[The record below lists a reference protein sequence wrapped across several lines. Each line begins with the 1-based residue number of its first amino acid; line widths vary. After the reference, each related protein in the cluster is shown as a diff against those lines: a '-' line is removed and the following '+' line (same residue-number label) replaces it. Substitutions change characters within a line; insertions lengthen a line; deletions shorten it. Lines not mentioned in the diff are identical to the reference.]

1 MKFTLSST
9 ALSNKLFALA
19 KVINSKNSLPVL
31 ADFVFKTEG
40 NVLFITT
47 SDGENTMSTTL
58 ELSEC
63 DANDSFAIENHNLL
77 EAVKGFS
84 EQPLTFDVDNN
95 SKNVKIIYQNGQF
108 SLPIDEADNFPK
120 PQTVSDMAPSIS
132 LSSALLAENIT
143 RSVFATAQDELR
155 PVMNGIYFCIS
166 SEGLVVVATDGHKLV
181 RNRIFDIKS
190 EQESSFILP
199 KKPALLLKNML
210 AKDDSI
216 VSMKFDNANAEVVFG
231 DTRLVCRLIEGRYP
245 NYKSVIPQNN
255 PNAMTIDR
263 DTLLGALKRVQPFA
277 NDTSK
282 LVRFRIDSHVLQLD
296 AEDFDFS
303 KTATERMS
311 CEYDGTPMSIGFK
324 GNSFIEVLNNIEES
338 EVALKLSDPSRAG
351 IVVPSVQQE
360 NQDLLMLLMP
370 MLLND

>member
-120 PQTVSDMAPSIS
+120 PQTLSDMAPSIS

-216 VSMKFDNANAEVVFG
+216 VTMKFDNANAEVVFG

-255 PNAMTIDR
+255 PNTMTIDR

-282 LVRFRIDSHVLQLD
+282 LVRFRIDNHVLQLD

>member
-210 AKDDSI
+210 AKDESI

-255 PNAMTIDR
+255 PNTMTIDR

>member
-255 PNAMTIDR
+255 QNTMTIDR

>member
-210 AKDDSI
+210 ARDDLS
-216 VSMKFDNANAEVVFG
+216 
-231 DTRLVCRLIEGRYP
+231 LIH
-245 NYKSVIPQNN
+245 I
-255 PNAMTIDR
+255 
-263 DTLLGALKRVQPFA
+263 
-277 NDTSK
+277 
-282 LVRFRIDSHVLQLD
+282 
-296 AEDFDFS
+296 
-303 KTATERMS
+303 
-311 CEYDGTPMSIGFK
+311 
-324 GNSFIEVLNNIEES
+324 
-338 EVALKLSDPSRAG
+338 
-351 IVVPSVQQE
+351 
-360 NQDLLMLLMP
+360 
-370 MLLND
+370 

>member
-216 VSMKFDNANAEVVFG
+216 VSMKFDNANAELVFG

-255 PNAMTIDR
+255 PNTMTIDR

>member
-166 SEGLVVVATDGHKLV
+166 SEGLVMVATDGHKLV
-181 RNRIFDIKS
+181 RNRLCDIKT

-255 PNAMTIDR
+255 PNTMTIDR

>member
-255 PNAMTIDR
+255 PNTMTIDR

-282 LVRFRIDSHVLQLD
+282 LVRFRIDSHVLQLE

>member
-255 PNAMTIDR
+255 PNTMTIDR

-311 CEYDGTPMSIGFK
+311 CEYDGTPLSIGFK

>member
-40 NVLFITT
+40 NVLFITA

-255 PNAMTIDR
+255 PNTMTIDR

>member
-155 PVMNGIYFCIS
+155 PVMNGIYFCVS

-255 PNAMTIDR
+255 PNTMTIDR

>member
-216 VSMKFDNANAEVVFG
+216 VLMKFDNANAEVVFG

-245 NYKSVIPQNN
+245 NYKPVIPQNT
-255 PNAMTIDR
+255 PNTMTIDR

>member
-120 PQTVSDMAPSIS
+120 PQTLSDMAPSIS

-255 PNAMTIDR
+255 PNTMTIDR

-282 LVRFRIDSHVLQLD
+282 LVRFRIDNHVLQLD

>member
-255 PNAMTIDR
+255 PNTMTIDR

-282 LVRFRIDSHVLQLD
+282 LVRFRIYSHVLQLD

>member
-216 VSMKFDNANAEVVFG
+216 VSMKFENANAEVVFG

-255 PNAMTIDR
+255 PNTMTIDR

>member
-255 PNAMTIDR
+255 PNTMTIDR

-370 MLLND
+370 MFLND

>member
-143 RSVFATAQDELR
+143 RSVFATAEYELR

-216 VSMKFDNANAEVVFG
+216 VLMKFDNANAEVVFG

-255 PNAMTIDR
+255 PNTMTIDR

>member
-120 PQTVSDMAPSIS
+120 PQTLSDMVPSIS

-255 PNAMTIDR
+255 PNTMTIDR

>member
-210 AKDDSI
+210 EKDDSI

-255 PNAMTIDR
+255 PNTMTIDR

>member
-120 PQTVSDMAPSIS
+120 PQTLSDMAPTIS

-255 PNAMTIDR
+255 PNTMTIDR

-360 NQDLLMLLMP
+360 SQDLLMLLMP

>member
-63 DANDSFAIENHNLL
+63 DANDSFAIENNNLL

-255 PNAMTIDR
+255 PNTMTIDR

-296 AEDFDFS
+296 A
-303 KTATERMS
+303 
-311 CEYDGTPMSIGFK
+311 
-324 GNSFIEVLNNIEES
+324 
-338 EVALKLSDPSRAG
+338 
-351 IVVPSVQQE
+351 
-360 NQDLLMLLMP
+360 
-370 MLLND
+370 

>member
-255 PNAMTIDR
+255 PNTMTIDR

-351 IVVPSVQQE
+351 IVVPSVQQG